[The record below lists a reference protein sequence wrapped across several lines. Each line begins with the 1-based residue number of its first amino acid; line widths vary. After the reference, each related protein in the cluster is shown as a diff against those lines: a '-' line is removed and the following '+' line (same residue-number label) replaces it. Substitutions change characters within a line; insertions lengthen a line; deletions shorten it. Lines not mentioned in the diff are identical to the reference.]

1 MADIAP
7 DLDTLC
13 FPPFKILLS
22 RPIGRDKCEIK
33 NHDTPED
40 GKANAEPFLNRLAKE
55 RLPYAA
61 DHPQDLTCL

>member
-1 MADIAP
+1 MP
-7 DLDTLC
+7 SREMH
-13 FPPFKILLS
+13 LS
-22 RPIGRDKCEIK
+22 RPKGRDKGEIK
-33 NHDTPED
+33 NYDSSED

>member
-1 MADIAP
+1 MP
-7 DLDTLC
+7 SREMH
-13 FPPFKILLS
+13 LS
-22 RPIGRDKCEIK
+22 RPKGRDKGEIK

-61 DHPQDLTCL
+61 DHP

>member
-1 MADIAP
+1 MIP
-7 DLDTLC
+7 
-13 FPPFKILLS
+13 S
-22 RPIGRDKCEIK
+22 RDKCEIK

-61 DHPQDLTCL
+61 DHSQDLTRL